1 MSVFTERGA
10 SSSSMNLMNS
20 STRFAE
26 GEGMQKPRTG
36 SRLSAGFS
44 AAGRCRVVASS
55 RQSHFL
61 TALMVG
67 VSLCSET
74 QFLRRLASR
83 FLGVF
88 RPDNFAHELCCE
100 LGVLVCEFDPDSFA
114 IHHGQLVAQL
124 VTRVTVVTDL
134 VHGSREIVIVLVRLA
149 SDEAVD
155 SVHAGDPAVRIEV
168 KLSAEVRSEEHT
180 S

>member
-10 SSSSMNLMNS
+10 SSSSTNLMNS

-36 SRLSAGFS
+36 SRVSAGFS

-55 RQSHFL
+55 RPSHL
-61 TALMVG
+61 MTALMAG
-67 VSLCSET
+67 VSLCSQT
-74 QFLRRLASR
+74 QFLRRPGSR

-88 RPDNFAHELCCE
+88 RLDNFAHELRCE

-114 IHHGQLVAQL
+114 V
-124 VTRVTVVTDL
+124 
-134 VHGSREIVIVLVRLA
+134 
-149 SDEAVD
+149 
-155 SVHAGDPAVRIEV
+155 
-168 KLSAEVRSEEHT
+168 
-180 S
+180 